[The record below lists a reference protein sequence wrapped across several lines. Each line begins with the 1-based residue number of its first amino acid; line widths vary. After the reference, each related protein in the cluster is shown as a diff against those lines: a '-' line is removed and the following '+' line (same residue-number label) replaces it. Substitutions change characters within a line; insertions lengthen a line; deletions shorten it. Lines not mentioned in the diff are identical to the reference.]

1 MRKASDRKLQNLPV
15 VSTRALRFSVVAIG
29 IGLVMSAGMARAQ
42 EDEEDN
48 RSFEEKI
55 MDNVMSGIGATNME
69 NKGIDYRER
78 SPLVVPPRLDLPPPV
93 SVTAEPKIAN
103 WPKDPDER
111 RRKAALTERKKASHD
126 ITQTNM
132 PVPRADLDVAK
143 PGDRAASNDPSDP
156 GHPLN
161 NGVVDLGINSSSIK
175 NMFGSATEIKQF
187 KGEPTRESLTQ
198 PPVGYQTP
206 SPNYAYGVG
215 PKDTMNRQS
224 DPLADSVAGKY
235 GN

>member
-1 MRKASDRKLQNLPV
+1 MRKASDQNPQKLPPF
-15 VSTRALRFSVVAIG
+15 STRALRLAVVVAG
-29 IGLVMSAGMARAQ
+29 IGLLVSSGIARAQ

-48 RSFEEKI
+48 RSFDEKI
-55 MDNVMSGIGATNME
+55 MDNIMSGIGATNME

-78 SPLVVPPRLDLPPPV
+78 SPLVVPPKLDLPPPAAA
-93 SVTAEPKIAN
+93 TAAPKIAN

-111 RRKAALTERKKASHD
+111 RRKEALAARKKNTHD

-132 PVPRADLDVAK
+132 PVSRAELDVAK
-143 PGDRAASNDPSDP
+143 PGATANSDPSDP

-161 NGVVDLGINSSSIK
+161 NSVVDLGVSASSIK

-187 KGEPTRESLTQ
+187 KGEPSRESLTQ

-215 PKDTMNRQS
+215 PKDTMTRQF